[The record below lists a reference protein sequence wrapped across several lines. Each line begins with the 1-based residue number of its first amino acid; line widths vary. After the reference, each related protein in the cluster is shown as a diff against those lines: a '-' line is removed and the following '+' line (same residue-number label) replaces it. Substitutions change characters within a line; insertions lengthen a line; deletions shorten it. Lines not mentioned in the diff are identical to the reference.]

1 MMFASHY
8 RMLKVQYL
16 LNASR
21 LSFKVQQ
28 VSSIFT
34 ISSLAINSKAMAT
47 SSSAPLTGRVNPT
60 TGKLEWVV
68 EDENYDYVQEI
79 ARSSYTDMLHDE
91 ERVSAVNAFILIL
104 FNNLWLIT
112 LRLIVNMSCLL
123 DIIVA
128 LC

>member
-1 MMFASHY
+1 MSALHFSHNHKQMMFASHY

-16 LNASR
+16 LNSSR
-21 LSFKVQQ
+21 LSFFKVQQ

-79 ARSSYTDMLHDE
+79 ARSSYTDMLHDK
-91 ERVSAVNAFILIL
+91 ERVSAVNDFILTL
-104 FNNLWLIT
+104 FNNL
-112 LRLIVNMSCLL
+112 
-123 DIIVA
+123 
-128 LC
+128 